1 MAVER
6 SPRTWLLTNA
16 TVLDPESGSLLPDQR
31 ILVLDGTIAEVG
43 GKETTHHDAPVI
55 DLRGSIVLPGLIDA
69 HVHVTAADSDLSA
82 LPRLSPSY
90 TALHAAKSL
99 EDMLYRGFTTVRDCG
114 GADFGLAQA
123 QRAGLFTGARL
134 RLAGKALSQTG
145 GHGDVRHQGDDSH
158 DTGYC
163 HPGFGRVCDGVGQ
176 CRAAARDEIRKGA
189 DHLKI
194 VISGGV
200 TSPTDRIDST
210 QFSIEEITAI
220 VEEATAANRYVAAHA
235 YTPRAIER
243 GLRCGVRSI
252 EHGNF
257 IDNTTAQLFNATG
270 SYLVPTLVT
279 YSALAEEERAKA
291 GSGHRNG
298 KVFEVLEVALR
309 GLETAYRNDVRIAF
323 GTDLLGG
330 MQRHQ
335 LTEFH
340 LRAEV
345 VKPIDVIRSATSVAA
360 RLLRAEDT
368 LGRVAPGA
376 HADLL
381 AVDGNPV
388 EDIGI
393 LTDPARHHRLLM
405 SGGTLVKSPPWT

>member
-1 MAVER
+1 MPVQ
-6 SPRTWLLTNA
+6 STPRTWLLTNA
-16 TVLDPESGSLLPDQR
+16 TVLDPESGDLTPDRR
-31 ILVLDGTIAEVG
+31 ILVVDGTIAEVG
-43 GKETTHHDAPVI
+43 GKETTHREAPVV
-55 DLRGSIVLPGLIDA
+55 DLRGSVVLPGLIDA
-69 HVHVTAADSDLSA
+69 HVHVAAAEGDLAA
-82 LPRLSPSY
+82 LPGLSPSY
-90 TALHAAKSL
+90 AALHAARAL
-99 EDMLYRGFTTVRDCG
+99 ETMLYRGFTTVRDCG
-114 GADFGLAQA
+114 GADFGIAQA
-123 QRAGLFTGARL
+123 QHAGLLTGSQL
-134 RLAGKALSQTG
+134 RFGGKALSQTG
-145 GHGDVRHQGDDSH
+145 GHGDVRHRGDDSP
-158 DTGYC
+158 DPGYC
-163 HPGFGRVCDGVGQ
+163 CPGFGRVCDGVSQ
-176 CRAAARDEIRKGA
+176 CRAAARDELRKGA

-210 QFSIEEITAI
+210 QFSIEEITAV

-257 IDNTTAQLFNATG
+257 LDDATARLFNETG

-279 YSALAEEERAKA
+279 YSALADVERAK
-291 GSGHRNG
+291 SGPGNRNG
-298 KVFEVLEVALR
+298 KVFEVLDAALQ
-309 GLETAYRNDVRIAF
+309 GLETAYRNGVQIAF
-323 GTDLLGG
+323 GTDLLGA

-335 LTEFH
+335 LTEFR

-345 VKPIDVIRSATSVAA
+345 VKPLDIIRSATSVAA

-376 HADLL
+376 RADLL

-393 LTDPARHHRLLM
+393 LTAPEQHHRLLM
-405 SGGTLVKSPPWT
+405 LCGALVKRPSWT